1 MSNPMFPWGNMAL
14 AECDTEV
21 AELIEKEKNR
31 QWRGL
36 ELIAS
41 EVRVFAPARSEMRP
55 VRVSHASAAK
65 SARPHMRAAAGAV
78 GGAYGHVRT
87 HRPGLQPS
95 TCLPSWRAGGR
106 TCLRLTPPPGNP
118 DALLRALGLRA
129 LGLRGRDG

>member
-87 HRPGLQPS
+87 HRPG
-95 TCLPSWRAGGR
+95 
-106 TCLRLTPPPGNP
+106 PP
-118 DALLRALGLRA
+118 A
-129 LGLRGRDG
+129 